1 MSEYNI
7 SSVQTAVRKGDPF
20 VGDDYFVFIE
30 FSCAGKTSYLCC
42 EEHVG
47 DPIFY
52 RFEEDPYQEMLDG
65 DWDDVEYE
73 KYARSHM
80 VDDLDGF
87 RLSYR
92 TYEGCAVTPE
102 YDEVEEYLSKHT
114 AHPAAPLIGRAITE
128 LKQMRRA

>member
-1 MSEYNI
+1 MIKSCEGSIGY
-7 SSVQTAVRKGDPF
+7 SRKI
-20 VGDDYFVFIE
+20 VSLQEDYLQIE
-30 FSCAGKTSYLCC
+30 KFAKDIKKKSLLDAFKSGQ
-42 EEHVG
+42 
-47 DPIFY
+47 IFY
-52 RFEEDPYQEMLDG
+52 DLKPKAKKTTKKKEDDEG
-65 DWDDVEYE
+65 YE

-80 VDDLDGF
+80 INDLDGF

-114 AHPAAPLIGRAITE
+114 AHPAASLIGRAITE